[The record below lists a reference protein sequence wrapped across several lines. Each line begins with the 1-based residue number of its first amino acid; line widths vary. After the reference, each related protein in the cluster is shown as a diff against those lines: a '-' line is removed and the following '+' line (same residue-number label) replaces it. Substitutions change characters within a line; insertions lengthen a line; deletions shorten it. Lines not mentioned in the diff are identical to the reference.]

1 MAHSGIS
8 AGRSRWYIV
17 DSEYVVIES
26 GERESISEEY
36 VYKPFTEANMIM
48 NFTMETWD
56 DTDEQPAID

>member
-1 MAHSGIS
+1 MV
-8 AGRSRWYIV
+8 YV